1 LTGAQNI
8 TFCGKKYRCR
18 KYDIMGIP
26 FDNNNQTRTKE
37 GLPNRSFIDVR
48 IFFSDIA
55 LPDFFFFR
63 HNKTRSTI
71 TESSPLFKDLAGT
84 ENGFVPEH

>member
-18 KYDIMGIP
+18 KYDIVGIP

-55 LPDFFFFR
+55 LPDFFFLSSQQ
-63 HNKTRSTI
+63 NKIDNNQIKT
-71 TESSPLFKDLAGT
+71 LFKDLAGT
-84 ENGFVPEH
+84 GNGFVPEH